1 MAIEDR
7 MASAPLPPQGE
18 VMPEDIMEVELAEA
32 QALDETVAG
41 NAPTG
46 RFGKT
51 RLSALARS
59 INSFN
64 KLIGAPE
71 IETTFEDI
79 KDGPLPEGLFRAI
92 MAIESATGDYTMAEG
107 DEENIHSFGDLNA
120 VTRDKDL
127 AAISAKI
134 TKLVKDKDFKKFL
147 QTDAPEEAPV
157 EEVVEEVAVEE
168 EAPTEEAALDLAAL
182 GF

>member
-18 VMPEDIMEVELAEA
+18 VMPEDIMQVELAEA

-59 INSFN
+59 VNQFN

-120 VTRDKDL
+120 VTRDKD
-127 AAISAKI
+127 
-134 TKLVKDKDFKKFL
+134 FKKFL